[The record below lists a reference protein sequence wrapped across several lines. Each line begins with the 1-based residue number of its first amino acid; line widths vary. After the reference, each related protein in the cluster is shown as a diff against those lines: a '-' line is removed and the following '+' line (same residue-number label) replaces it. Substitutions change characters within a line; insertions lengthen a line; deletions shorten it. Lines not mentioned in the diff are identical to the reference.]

1 MLHFHPKKN
10 RGALGSN
17 SSNFKGDAVRGQ
29 K

>member
-1 MLHFHPKKN
+1 MLHFQPKKN
-10 RGALGSN
+10 EGTLSSS